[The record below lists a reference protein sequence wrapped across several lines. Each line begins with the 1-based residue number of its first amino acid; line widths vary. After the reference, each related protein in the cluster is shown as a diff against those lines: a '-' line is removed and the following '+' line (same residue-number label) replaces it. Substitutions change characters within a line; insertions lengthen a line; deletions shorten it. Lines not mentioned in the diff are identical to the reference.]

1 MNLDDLPDMMTPKML
16 AERLHSS
23 VGALRNRRINGTGPA
38 FHKVGN
44 KVYYSADAVRDWV
57 GVAFQ
62 STAEAKAANR

>member
-1 MNLDDLPDMMTPKML
+1 MNLDELPDMMTPAML
-16 AERLHSS
+16 AEHLHSS

-57 GVAFQ
+57 GGAFQ

>member
-1 MNLDDLPDMMTPKML
+1 MNLDDLPDMMTPVML
-16 AERLHSS
+16 AERIHSS

-44 KVYYSADAVRDWV
+44 RIYYSADAVREWV

-62 STAEAKAANR
+62 STADARAANR